1 MSGLRLIRFIDG
13 LLVLTILPFF
23 YYIATSGFF
32 VVAAFF
38 IILIIEMMVDYT
50 RVRKYFVNM
59 MLRAKCD
66 VWYN

>member
-38 IILIIEMMVDYT
+38 IIILLEIIIDY
-50 RVRKYFVNM
+50 VRIRQYFKARM
-59 MLRAKCD
+59 YRAKCD
-66 VWYN
+66 V

>member
-1 MSGLRLIRFIDG
+1 MSGKNFIYFIDV
-13 LLVLTILPFF
+13 LLAVSILPFF
-23 YYIATSGFF
+23 FYIATSGFF

-66 VWYN
+66 V